1 MLTRILLAISL
12 TGLAACSS
20 GSGNPVGQSPDVT
33 TGFVTPDAN
42 GQIAGQLDPDAVSG
56 GSVSTGDIGAV
67 KSGYAYLTETEGKT
81 ILARAGLV
89 NPQAIANRPTTGV
102 GRYDA
107 DFVIAGVPDTTRSY
121 EIEKATG
128 TLPITV
134 DFGRGTVAGRGDGLA
149 IAGQLTAGTAGYRG
163 TATWR
168 GIDGDL
174 QGRVNAT
181 SITGAV
187 TGSGPTG
194 AFSGGFTGN
203 AR

>member
-1 MLTRILLAISL
+1 MLPRILLVLSL

-20 GSGNPVGQSPDVT
+20 GSGNPVGRAPDTT

-42 GQIAGQLDPDAVSG
+42 GQISGLLDPDAISG
-56 GSVSTGDIGAV
+56 GTVSTGDLGAA
-67 KSGYAYLTETEGKT
+67 KSGYAYLTETKGTT

-102 GRYDA
+102 GRFDA
-107 DFVIAGVPDTTRSY
+107 DFRIAGVPDTTRSY
-121 EIEKATG
+121 DIEEATG
-128 TLPITV
+128 TLPVTV

-149 IAGQLTAGTAGYRG
+149 ITGQLTAGTAGYRG

-174 QGRVNAT
+174 RGRVNAT
-181 SITGAV
+181 TITGAFN
-187 TGSGPTG
+187 GSGPTG
-194 AFSGGFTGN
+194 AFSGGFGGN

>member
-1 MLTRILLAISL
+1 MLPRILLALSL

-20 GSGNPVGQSPDVT
+20 GSGSPVGRAPDVT

-42 GQIAGQLDPDAVSG
+42 GQIKGQLNPDAMSG

-67 KSGYAYLTETEGKT
+67 KSGYAYLTETKGTT

-102 GRYDA
+102 GRFDA
-107 DFVIAGVPDTTRSY
+107 DFRIAGVADTTRSY
-121 EIEKATG
+121 EIEESTG

-134 DFGRGTVAGRGDGLA
+134 DFDRGTVAGRGDGLSV
-149 IAGQLTAGTAGYRG
+149 AGQLTAGTAGYRG

-181 SITGAV
+181 SITGALN
-187 TGSGPTG
+187 GSGPTG
-194 AFSGGFTGN
+194 AFSGGFGGS